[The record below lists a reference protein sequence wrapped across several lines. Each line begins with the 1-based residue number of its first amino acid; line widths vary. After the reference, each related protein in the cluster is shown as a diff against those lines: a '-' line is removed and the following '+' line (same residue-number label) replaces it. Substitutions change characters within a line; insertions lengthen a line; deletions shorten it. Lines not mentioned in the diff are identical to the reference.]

1 MRQLIFVLQVM
12 SSVEVLPIMHM
23 IAHTKNS
30 AGLITYD
37 SPLETDSFDSSSRIP
52 EKPLLCHNR
61 FQQTLVHKDSFL
73 LRFVQI
79 HLIGMN
85 IVCRPLCNPD
95 FVQVTFWTC
104 SSFIHRLLA
113 LLSTHSATHHF
124 FVMYTTP
131 NTSVTM
137 ETFQLYLGLSFDQSI
152 AEIMTAS

>member
-23 IAHTKNS
+23 IAHSKNS

-104 SSFIHRLLA
+104 SLLHPKVA
-113 LLSTHSATHHF
+113 CLVVDAFCHSPFLRHVHDSKSHPSRWKRSSCILAVHLIN
-124 FVMYTTP
+124 P
-131 NTSVTM
+131 S
-137 ETFQLYLGLSFDQSI
+137 LRS
-152 AEIMTAS
+152 